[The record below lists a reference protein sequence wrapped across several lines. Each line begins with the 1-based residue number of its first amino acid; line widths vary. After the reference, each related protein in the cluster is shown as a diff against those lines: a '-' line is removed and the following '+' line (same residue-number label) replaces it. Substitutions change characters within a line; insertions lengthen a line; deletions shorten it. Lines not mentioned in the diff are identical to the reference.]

1 MLEYSVNARRLDAH
15 GSEANTKDATI
26 TLDTD
31 VKGRADAFNPAECP
45 SSEVLGQWG
54 FGFSGGLGSSGVD
67 I

>member
-31 VKGRADAFNPAECP
+31 VKGRAVRLCSHRSDF
-45 SSEVLGQWG
+45 
-54 FGFSGGLGSSGVD
+54 
-67 I
+67 